1 MLAFLGAVI
10 CIIASIAPGSPGSV
24 PGAENEAGALLATQS
39 GAGAARGAD
48 TGRAGIPA
56 PTPSQG
62 TAIDPGAGKASVS
75 SRLGYGSDS
84 FIGTA
89 SRFLCLPLAQDCPS
103 PSIREDLLLLR
114 STADHLR
121 QMVIQQEKQIASDQ
135 QTIRELTSKLSQCE
149 NGQELSFFQNNPE
162 EYAWDLG
169 RNSLE
174 DGTEESD
181 WTVLDLEQTIHSLKD
196 SIENLEGELLSRGN
210 GSSATLSG
218 VQQVHFYQKMQEL
231 EGQLLAKLSELER
244 ERSLLQNKSDRQR
257 HRMEEQ
263 LQALHQRIDNLEKET
278 TAYKLQESYKIS
290 LPVRTNYM
298 FAQMKRSLPELYSL
312 TVCVWL
318 KSKASVGMGTPFS
331 YAVPGQV
338 NEIVLLEWG
347 KKPAELLIND
357 KVARL
362 PLKINDGRWHHV
374 CITWTTRDGQWEAYQ
389 DGTRQGSGDNLAP
402 WHPIKPG
409 GTLVLGQEQDM
420 AGGRYDA
427 AQAFVGEL
435 AEFNV
440 WDRILTAAEIQS
452 IANCSSD
459 PVGNVLSWEG
469 SGIDLFG
476 GATKWPFQR
485 CSQGTVSRED

>member
-48 TGRAGIPA
+48 TGRAGVPA

-75 SRLGYGSDS
+75 SGLGYGSDS
-84 FIGTA
+84 LMGTA

-121 QMVIQQEKQIASDQ
+121 QMVTQQEKQIASDQ

-196 SIENLEGELLSRGN
+196 SIENLESDV
-210 GSSATLSG
+210 SSCFKQRPVIPVSAKNMAICLNAYRPEALTSAVMKCFERL
-218 VQQVHFYQKMQEL
+218 VMEAH
-231 EGQLLAKLSELER
+231 QLVAEKRL
-244 ERSLLQNKSDRQR
+244 RSSTADAISL
-257 HRMEEQ
+257 
-263 LQALHQRIDNLEKET
+263 ALHSPL
-278 TAYKLQESYKIS
+278 
-290 LPVRTNYM
+290 
-298 FAQMKRSLPELYSL
+298 SL
-312 TVCVWL
+312 TG
-318 KSKASVGMGTPFS
+318 SKPSVS
-331 YAVPGQV
+331 
-338 NEIVLLEWG
+338 
-347 KKPAELLIND
+347 D
-357 KVARL
+357 S
-362 PLKINDGRWHHV
+362 D
-374 CITWTTRDGQWEAYQ
+374 
-389 DGTRQGSGDNLAP
+389 
-402 WHPIKPG
+402 
-409 GTLVLGQEQDM
+409 
-420 AGGRYDA
+420 
-427 AQAFVGEL
+427 
-435 AEFNV
+435 
-440 WDRILTAAEIQS
+440 QS
-452 IANCSSD
+452 IDLSKRACS
-459 PVGNVLSWEG
+459 
-469 SGIDLFG
+469 
-476 GATKWPFQR
+476 A
-485 CSQGTVSRED
+485 C